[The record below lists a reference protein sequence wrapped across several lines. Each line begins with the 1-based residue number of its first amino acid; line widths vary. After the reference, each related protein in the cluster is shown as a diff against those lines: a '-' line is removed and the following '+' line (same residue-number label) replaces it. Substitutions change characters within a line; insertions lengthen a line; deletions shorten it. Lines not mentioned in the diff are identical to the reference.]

1 MVYSS
6 AEPRLTAPRF
16 LISHFG
22 GANRMGDQM
31 IQYLKLNELS
41 ADQRDRLLRR
51 AEKDIRD
58 LFPLAQEMIDRV
70 RAEGDAAVVEYAR
83 KLDAPNFTASMLKAT
98 PEDFAAA
105 RKALEPDV
113 IAAIEAAH
121 ENILRFHTEQLPE
134 PMWFTEVQPGIMAGE
149 KVTPVASA
157 GLYVPRSKGAFPSVM
172 LMLATP
178 AKAAKVPRVVVVS
191 PPTPD
196 GKADAATLVAAEI
209 CGIDEV
215 YPVGGIQAV
224 AALAFGTETIPR
236 VAKIVGPGNSYVSA
250 AKRLLTG
257 TVDVGLPAGPS
268 ESIILCDENVD
279 PRLAALDLLVE
290 AEHGPESAAILV
302 THSSAVAEKALEL
315 LPGYIAELPQW
326 RRDFI
331 ESVLSNYGGVLLTRS
346 LDNSIQFVNDYAPE
360 HLEVL
365 TADPFVTLQKI
376 HNAGEILLGHYTPI
390 PTANYCLGLNAILP
404 TGGFARSF
412 SSVSVW
418 EFLKRSGIGYLSR
431 EGYSRLQ
438 GITTTLADYEGFP
451 AHAQAIRK
459 RNEILGIE

>member
-1 MVYSS
+1 MV
-6 AEPRLTAPRF
+6 
-16 LISHFG
+16 
-22 GANRMGDQM
+22 
-31 IQYLKLNELS
+31 QYLKLNELS
-41 ADQRDRLLRR
+41 TEELGRLMRR

-58 LFPLAQEMIDRV
+58 LFPLAQEVIDRV
-70 RAEGDAAVVEYAR
+70 RVEGDAAVVDYAR
-83 KLDAPNFTASMLKAT
+83 RFDAKNFEASMLRAT
-98 PEDFAAA
+98 PDDFAAA
-105 RKALEPDV
+105 REALSPEV

-121 ENILRFHTEQLPE
+121 DNILRFHSEQMPE

-157 GLYVPRSKGAFPSVM
+157 GLYVPRGKGAFPSVM

-178 AKAAKVPRVVVVS
+178 AKVAGVLRVIVIS

-196 GKADAATLVAAEI
+196 GKADAASLVAAEI
-209 CGIDEV
+209 CGVDEFYV
-215 YPVGGIQAV
+215 VGGMQGI
-224 AALAFGTETIPR
+224 AALAYGTTTIPR
-236 VAKIVGPGNSYVSA
+236 VAKIVGPGSSYVSA
-250 AKRLLTG
+250 AKRLLYG

-279 PRLAALDLLVE
+279 ARLAALDLLVE

-302 THSSAVAEKALEL
+302 THSEAVAQKALEV

-331 ESVLSNYGGVLLTRS
+331 SNVLTNYGGVLLTAS
-346 LDNSIQFVNDYAPE
+346 LEESIRFVNDYAPE

-365 TADPFVTLQKI
+365 TDDPFITLQKI
-376 HNAGEILLGHYTPI
+376 RNAGEILLGHYTPI

-412 SSVSVW
+412 SSVSVRD
-418 EFLKRSGIGYLSR
+418 FLKTSGVGYLSR
-431 EGYSRLQ
+431 EGYQRLQ
-438 GITTTLADYEGFP
+438 GITTTLADYEDFP

-459 RNEILGIE
+459 RNEILGL